1 MYKMES
7 RALQWTPLKL
17 ALLTSSLLSEEIS
30 LCIWGRGLPAAA
42 PASLVFL
49 ESMTADVANCSNAF
63 SKPVMAWWAA
73 GGFFGFL
80 CFFLSTSSA
89 EQACVASSMSWS
101 GQREEG

>member
-1 MYKMES
+1 MYKMEQS
-7 RALQWTPLKL
+7 SPGWTPLKL
-17 ALLTSSLLSEEIS
+17 VLLTSSLLSEEMS
-30 LCIWGRGLPAAA
+30 LCIRGRGLPEAA
-42 PASLVFL
+42 PASVVFL

-89 EQACVASSMSWS
+89 EQACVASSMS
-101 GQREEG
+101 